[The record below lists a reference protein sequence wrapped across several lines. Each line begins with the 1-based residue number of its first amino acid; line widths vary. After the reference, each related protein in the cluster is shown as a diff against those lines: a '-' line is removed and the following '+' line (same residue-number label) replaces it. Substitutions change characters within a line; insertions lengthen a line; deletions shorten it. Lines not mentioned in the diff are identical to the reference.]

1 MDILNYLQVTDSIA
15 TSGQPRVWQ
24 FAEIA
29 QQGYGTVIN
38 LALPTSD
45 EAIANEAELVTAEGM
60 NYIQIP
66 VVWEDPELSQYDLFC
81 AVMQANRSE
90 KVWVHCAKNMRVTAF
105 MALYAQKYL
114 GFSAKAATTLIS
126 KIWQPNN
133 IWSEF
138 MAYVSEQRPTT

>member
-29 QQGYGTVIN
+29 QLGYDTVIN

-66 VVWEDPELSQYDLFC
+66 VIWEKPELSQYDLFC
-81 AVMQANRSE
+81 AVMQANQSE

-105 MALYAQKYL
+105 MALYAQQYL
-114 GFSAKAATTLIS
+114 DFSAKTATAFIS
-126 KIWQPNN
+126 KIWQPNKV
-133 IWSEF
+133 WSEF
-138 MAYVSEQRPTT
+138 MANVSEQRHAT